1 MTRTAYYKWRIMK
14 QLFTRP
20 STRHLAE
27 RGRDPARVGDDV
39 DVGYAAARK
48 RVDEVLEE
56 GLGRRCPLV
65 TCPRGTW
72 LLAAAARRNRGW
84 AAAVARRQACPR
96 ATAPPYGTASLS
108 RGSPRRSPSQ
118 RWASS
123 ASTSSIAS
131 CTSWTRRRRPTSAT
145 KRCE

>member
-1 MTRTAYYKWRIMK
+1 MTRTPYYKWRVMK
-14 QLFTRP
+14 QLFTSP
-20 STRHLAE
+20 SARHLAE

-56 GLGRRCPLV
+56 GLKRRCPLV
-65 TCPRGTW
+65 TCPRETW
-72 LLAAAARRNRGW
+72 LLAAAARRSRGW
-84 AAAVARRQACPR
+84 AAAAWRRACRR
-96 ATAPPYGTASLS
+96 AMAPPYGTALLS
-108 RGSPRRSPSQ
+108 QGGPRRSPNQ
-118 RWASS
+118 KWASS
-123 ASTSSIAS
+123 ASTCSTAS